1 MATKKSDSSA
11 RGRRTTRNGKYIP
24 DNKIGYS
31 DIPEST
37 DEELN
42 RAKRVGRPK
51 SETRKH
57 LIAIRLD
64 PKLIS
69 RLKKL
74 AKNQDVPYQTLIH
87 QLLEEAIDEVA

>member
-1 MATKKSDSSA
+1 MSGRLLKKSV
-11 RGRRTTRNGKYIP
+11 
-24 DNKIGYS
+24 
-31 DIPEST
+31 
-37 DEELN
+37 ELVGALQLR

-51 SETRKH
+51 SEETTKQ

-74 AKNQDVPYQTLIH
+74 AKTQDLPYQSLIH
-87 QLLEEAIDEVA
+87 QLLEEAVDDVA